1 MSHLLSIP
9 VITIDG
15 PSGTG
20 KGTVSALL
28 AKELGWHYLDSGSL
42 YRVLALA
49 ADSHQISL
57 DDELRLA
64 ALAKQLDVR
73 FVHSHDHLAPEVVL
87 EGSNI
92 SESIRSESCGNKA
105 SLVGALAKV
114 REALIARQRAFRV
127 APGLVTDGRDMGSV
141 IFPDASL
148 KIFLSADTEERARRR
163 YLQLKKRGINVSL
176 DTLCVDLVE
185 RDRRDRERAVAPLKA
200 ATDAH
205 IIDTT
210 HLSIDEVLQAIRQ
223 RMHIFF

>member
-1 MSHLLSIP
+1 MSHFLSIP

-57 DDELRLA
+57 DDELRLVV
-64 ALAKQLDVR
+64 LAQQLDVK
-73 FVHSHDHLAPEVVL
+73 FIPAHDHLAPDVVL

-105 SLVGALAKV
+105 SIVGALAKV
-114 REALIARQRAFRV
+114 REALIARQRAFRI

-141 IFPDASL
+141 IFPDAPL
-148 KIFLSADTEERARRR
+148 KIFLSAETEERARRR
-163 YLQLKKRGINVSL
+163 YLQLKKRGISVSL
-176 DTLCVDLVE
+176 DTLCADLVE
-185 RDRRDRERAVAPLKA
+185 RDRRDRDRAVAPLKPA
-200 ATDAH
+200 VDAH

-210 HLSIDEVLQAIRQ
+210 HLSVDEVLQAIKQ
-223 RMHIFF
+223 RMPVF